1 VSGGEIAFVG
11 DVHLDADDPEL
22 DAFCRFLE
30 RLGQRVSRIV
40 LLGDLFNL
48 WIGDR
53 RLEQPH
59 QRAVVETL
67 AGLRRRGRVVRYVE
81 GNRDYRIGP
90 AYAGLAFDDVA
101 TAGLVER
108 QGAQTLFAIHGDLTN
123 PHDRRYRAWRRIS
136 RTPAAWLVLAALPPR
151 RRLRLAERLEA
162 RMRRTNTAFKRELP
176 EPELSAYARRWLDR
190 GHDAVVLG
198 HFHVERDIAL
208 ERGRLVVLPDWK
220 AGRRWLH
227 VDAAGRLAFAGPET
241 S

>member
-53 RLEQPH
+53 RLEQP
-59 QRAVVETL
+59 
-67 AGLRRRGRVVRYVE
+67 
-81 GNRDYRIGP
+81 P
-90 AYAGLAFDDVA
+90 YAGLAFDDVA